1 VADNDAIN
9 IVVKARGGRQAAA
22 EVRQVE
28 SAVESMG
35 RTVGR
40 TRIVID
46 ESSSDAFFSFSK
58 STVALGAA
66 YGALRLATSGL
77 RSGINFVS
85 TIEQNQIAFEQFTGS
100 AKAATQEIDALRALA
115 NDIPSFGFDTFASD
129 AKKLAAMGTPLT
141 RINKDLKIMAET
153 ALGLGLGSEGLDR
166 ITLAIGQMRS
176 TGVVQ
181 GDELRQLQEAGIKVY
196 DYLIKAGVITRE
208 DIGQIGQMHIASARA
223 IDAIMNGMATDFGGL
238 SRRARDTW
246 AFQMGNLKNQ
256 AAAAAG
262 ALVGPLVKLAE
273 EDWLPTIS
281 DHFKNWATW
290 LNSGGAERLYE
301 TMEKLAK
308 VLGPIAAAFGA
319 FKIIMWVVGAVAAL
333 GTAFAGV
340 WAVVSAVA
348 GLLPAVS
355 SIADFFY
362 VIGSALGIIGATG
375 AVAVGAVVAAVLAV
389 IAAIGILYW
398 KVGWFRDAVNA
409 VAKGLWWL
417 FGETI
422 GGLVIGSI
430 VTWSEKAW
438 HALQK
443 LWDLVKAIGGGIA
456 SIAGSIA
463 HAPGNLFR
471 SLGGGGKVDVP
482 FLPFMAGGGTIPV
495 GGMAVVGEAGPEIA
509 RNRGGRTEITPLTG
523 GAATTTRTLQ
533 PVQIAVDGRLLAE
546 IVLDVGMTAAARA

>member
-1 VADNDAIN
+1 
-9 IVVKARGGRQAAA
+9 
-22 EVRQVE
+22 
-28 SAVESMG
+28 
-35 RTVGR
+35 
-40 TRIVID
+40 
-46 ESSSDAFFSFSK
+46 
-58 STVALGAA
+58 
-66 YGALRLATSGL
+66 
-77 RSGINFVS
+77 
-85 TIEQNQIAFEQFTGS
+85 
-100 AKAATQEIDALRALA
+100 
-115 NDIPSFGFDTFASD
+115 
-129 AKKLAAMGTPLT
+129 
-141 RINKDLKIMAET
+141 
-153 ALGLGLGSEGLDR
+153 
-166 ITLAIGQMRS
+166 
-176 TGVVQ
+176 
-181 GDELRQLQEAGIKVY
+181 
-196 DYLIKAGVITRE
+196 
-208 DIGQIGQMHIASARA
+208 
-223 IDAIMNGMATDFGGL
+223 
-238 SRRARDTW
+238 
-246 AFQMGNLKNQ
+246 MGNLKNQ

-281 DHFKNWATW
+281 EHFKNWATW

-362 VIGSALGIIGATG
+362 VIGSALGIIGASG
-375 AVAVGAVVAAVLAV
+375 AVAVGAIVAAVLAV

-422 GGLVIGSI
+422 GGLIIGSI

-495 GGMAVVGEAGPEIA
+495 GGAWRSSARPAPSSRATAEA
-509 RNRGGRTEITPLTG
+509 RRRSRHSGRRRASVPRACFSPSSSQL
-523 GAATTTRTLQ
+523 
-533 PVQIAVDGRLLAE
+533 
-546 IVLDVGMTAAARA
+546 TAACSPRRCSMSGRRRRRGRDHLR